1 MGYLVGAGQPPAN
14 FLKAQTPTRV
24 GSHPGIVMIEQ
35 MDMKIQIA
43 RNKRNIMFY
52 AELRKGPYTHD
63 MEEKEYW
70 NALMSY
76 TAELFS
82 DTPDELA
89 DRMGRVRAERRWYE
103 LGKYAKAYPNT
114 MEAAAYRM
122 YDDAG
127 RARHE
132 RGDHISELYEAGLI
146 DPDEHGALLDQA
158 AARYRAVV
166 ALANAFVPIQRLL
179 LTGNKL
185 LLELD
190 PI

>member
-1 MGYLVGAGQPPAN
+1 VGYLVGAGQPPAN

-24 GSHPGIVMIEQ
+24 GSHPGIVMKE
-35 MDMKIQIA
+35 MDLKIRAA
-43 RNKRNIMFY
+43 RVNRNIMFL

-82 DTPDELA
+82 DAPDDLA
-89 DRMGRVRAERRWYE
+89 DRMDRVRAERRWYE

-122 YDDAG
+122 YDDAR

-132 RGDHISELYEAGLI
+132 RSDHISELYEAGLI
-146 DPDEHGALLDQA
+146 DPDEYGALLDQA
-158 AARYRAVV
+158 SARYRAVV
-166 ALANAFVPIQRLL
+166 ALANAFVPIRRLL

-185 LLELD
+185 VSELD